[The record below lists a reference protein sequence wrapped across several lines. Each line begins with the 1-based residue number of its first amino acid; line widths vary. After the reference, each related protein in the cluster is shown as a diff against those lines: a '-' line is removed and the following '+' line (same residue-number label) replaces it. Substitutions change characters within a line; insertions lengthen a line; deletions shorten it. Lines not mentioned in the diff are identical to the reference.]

1 MESAPYPIR
10 HMAQRFV
17 KTLMTPQVLAAQQH
31 YYGRTSQFSEA
42 PARDS
47 LTEEERAFIAT
58 RDSFYL
64 ATISESGWPYVQHR
78 GGPPGFLQ
86 MLDAQRLVFA
96 DYGGNR
102 QMLSTG
108 NLATNDRVTL
118 FLMDY
123 PRRERLKVLG
133 HARVLDAREHLDLV
147 QRVHPPEFT
156 QAKPE
161 RVFVVDVLSFDWNC
175 PKFITPR
182 YTTEEVETVV
192 EPLRRRIAELEQQL
206 AKRAD

>member
-1 MESAPYPIR
+1 
-10 HMAQRFV
+10 MADRFV
-17 KTLMTPQVLAAQQH
+17 KTMLTPQVLAAQQH
-31 YYGRTSQFSEA
+31 YYGRVAQITDA
-42 PARDS
+42 PERDR
-47 LTEEERAFIAT
+47 LTEEEQFFIAA

-64 ATISESGWPYVQHR
+64 GTISESGWPYIQHR

-86 MLDAQRLVFA
+86 MLDPQTLAFA

-123 PRRERLKVLG
+123 PRRERLKILG
-133 HARVLDAREHLDLV
+133 HARVLDPREHTGLA
-147 QRVHPPEFT
+147 QRVHPPGFN
-156 QAKPE
+156 QAQPE
-161 RVFVVDVLSFDWNC
+161 RIFVVDVLSFDWNC

-182 YTTEEVETVV
+182 YTSEEVEVV
-192 EPLRRRIAELEQQL
+192 VGPLRRRIAELEQQL
-206 AKRAD
+206 VKRQEK

>member
-1 MESAPYPIR
+1 
-10 HMAQRFV
+10 MANHFV
-17 KTLMTPQVLAAQQH
+17 KTMLTPEVLAAQQR
-31 YYGRTSQFSEA
+31 YYGRVASVAAA
-42 PARDS
+42 PERDL
-47 LTEEERAFIAT
+47 LTDDEQAFIAA

-64 ATISESGWPYVQHR
+64 GTISESGWPYIQHR
-78 GGPPGFLQ
+78 GGPPGFLNV
-86 MLDAQRLVFA
+86 LDPKTLAFA

-123 PRRERLKVLG
+123 PRRERLKILG
-133 HARVLDAREHLDLV
+133 HARVLDAREHAELA
-147 QRVHPPEFT
+147 QRVQPVGFN

-161 RVFVVDVLSFDWNC
+161 RVFVVDVLSFDGNC

-182 YTTEEVETVV
+182 YTSEEVETVI

-206 AKRAD
+206 AKQSK

>member
-1 MESAPYPIR
+1 
-10 HMAQRFV
+10 MANRFV
-17 KTLMTPQVLAAQQH
+17 KTMLTPEVLAAQQY
-31 YYGRTSQFSEA
+31 YYGRAAQITDA
-42 PARDS
+42 PEHDQ
-47 LTEEERAFIAT
+47 LTDDEKAFIT
-58 RDSFYL
+58 SRDSFYL
-64 ATISESGWPYVQHR
+64 GTISESGWPYIQHR
-78 GGPPGFLQ
+78 GGPRGFLQ
-86 MLDAQRLVFA
+86 VLDPRTLAFA

-133 HARVLDAREHLDLV
+133 HARVFDAREHPDLGPRV
-147 QRVHPPEFT
+147 QPLGFN

-161 RVFVVDVLSFDWNC
+161 RIFVVDVLSYDWNC

-182 YTTEEVETVV
+182 YTSEEVEAVV
-192 EPLRRRIAELEQQL
+192 EPLRRRITELEQQL
-206 AKRAD
+206 AEQLKQEP

>member
-1 MESAPYPIR
+1 
-10 HMAQRFV
+10 MAERFV
-17 KTLMTPQVLAAQQH
+17 KTMFTPEVLAAQQH
-31 YYGRTSQFSEA
+31 YYGRAAQVADA
-42 PARDS
+42 PEHDR
-47 LTEEERAFIAT
+47 LTEDEQAFIAS

-64 ATISESGWPYVQHR
+64 GTISESGWPYIQHR
-78 GGPPGFLQ
+78 GGSKGFLQ
-86 MLDAQRLVFA
+86 MLDPQTLAFA

-123 PRRERLKVLG
+123 PRRERLKILG
-133 HARVLDAREHLDLV
+133 HARVLDARDHVELA
-147 QRVHPPEFT
+147 QRVHPPGFN

-182 YTTEEVETVV
+182 FTSEEVETAV
-192 EPLRRRIAELEQQL
+192 EPLRRRIAELERQL
-206 AKRAD
+206 AK

>member
-1 MESAPYPIR
+1 
-10 HMAQRFV
+10 MAQQFI
-17 KTLMTPQVLAAQQH
+17 KTMLTPQVLAAQQQ
-31 YYGRTSQFSEA
+31 YYGRAAQVADA
-42 PARDS
+42 PERDL
-47 LTEEERAFIAT
+47 LTEDEQAFIAT

-64 ATISESGWPYVQHR
+64 GTISESGWPYIQHR
-78 GGPPGFLQ
+78 GGPPGFLK
-86 MLDAQRLVFA
+86 MLDAHTLAFA

-123 PRRERLKVLG
+123 PRRERLKILG
-133 HARVLDAREHLDLV
+133 HARVLDAREHTELA
-147 QRVHPPEFT
+147 QRVHVPGFN

-161 RVFVVDVLSFDWNC
+161 RIFIVDVVSFDWNC

-182 YTTEEVETVV
+182 YTAGEVEAVV
-192 EPLRRRIAELEQQL
+192 EPLRRRIAELERQL
-206 AKRAD
+206 VERSK

>member
-1 MESAPYPIR
+1 M
-10 HMAQRFV
+10 
-17 KTLMTPQVLAAQQH
+17 LTPEVLAAQQH
-31 YYGRTSQFSEA
+31 YYGRTARIATA
-42 PARDS
+42 PERDP
-47 LTEEERAFIAT
+47 LTEEEQTFIAA

-64 ATISESGWPYVQHR
+64 ATISESGWPYLQHR
-78 GGPPGFLQ
+78 GGPRGFLQ
-86 MLDAQRLVFA
+86 VLDPQTLAFA

-123 PRRERLKVLG
+123 PRRERLKILG
-133 HARVLDAREHLDLV
+133 HARVLDAREHVDLA
-147 QRVHPPEFT
+147 QRVHPPGFN
-156 QAKPE
+156 QARPE
-161 RVFVVDVLSFDWNC
+161 RIFMVDVLSHDWNC

-182 YTTEEVETVV
+182 FTREEIEAVI

-206 AKRAD
+206 ALGMKKGE

>member
-1 MESAPYPIR
+1 
-10 HMAQRFV
+10 MANRFV
-17 KTLMTPQVLAAQQH
+17 KTLLTPEVLAAQQH
-31 YYGRTSQFSEA
+31 YYGRAAQVADA
-42 PARDS
+42 PERDR
-47 LTEEERAFIAT
+47 LTEDEQAFIAT

-78 GGPPGFLQ
+78 GGPRGFLK
-86 MLDAQRLVFA
+86 MLDAHALAFA

-123 PRRERLKVLG
+123 PRRERLKILG
-133 HARVLDAREHLDLV
+133 HARVLDAREYPDLA
-147 QRVHPPEFT
+147 QRVHPPEFA

-161 RVFVVDVLSFDWNC
+161 RIFVVDVISFDWNC

-182 YTTEEVETVV
+182 FTSEEVEEVV
-192 EPLRRRIAELEQQL
+192 EPLRRRIAELEKQL
-206 AKRAD
+206 ARRLV